1 MLSSNEKS
9 FIINTFL
16 FIFAFTCILTG
27 IIQHLRLNSV
37 IPFFSDINVKHLHI
51 WTGYLTAIMI
61 LFHLILHQ
69 KWIAKVS
76 VNILKNRRTLAAL
89 VFTVIISLGICFI
102 ISTSAPAGKGKDGFQ
117 GQRNSGNGYSGSFQN
132 RGR

>member
-1 MLSSNEKS
+1 MLSSNEKN
-9 FIINTFL
+9 FIINIFL

-37 IPFFSDINVKHLHI
+37 IPLFSNLNVRHLHI
-51 WTGYLTAIMI
+51 WTGYLTAII
-61 LFHLILHQ
+61 IFFHLIQHQ

-76 VNILKNRRTLAAL
+76 ANILKNRSTLAAL
-89 VFTVIISLGICFI
+89 IFTVIISLGICFF
-102 ISTSAPAGKGKDGFQ
+102 ISTSAPAEKGKGGFY
-117 GQRNSGNGYSGSFQN
+117 GQQNSGYSGGFQN